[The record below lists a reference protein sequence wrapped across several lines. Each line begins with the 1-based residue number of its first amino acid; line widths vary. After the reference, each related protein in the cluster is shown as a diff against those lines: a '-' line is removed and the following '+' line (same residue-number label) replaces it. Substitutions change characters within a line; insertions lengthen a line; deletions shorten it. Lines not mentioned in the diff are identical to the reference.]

1 MPATVDS
8 TEDADEAEDQVVDVE
23 HIVLDLLKGFAQVE
37 VHQRNHID
45 YYAQHKEDLH
55 QRHKRNE

>member
-1 MPATVDS
+1 MEDDGGGSNGDVGCLGDLAASVLPATVDS

-37 VHQRNHID
+37 VH
-45 YYAQHKEDLH
+45 
-55 QRHKRNE
+55 